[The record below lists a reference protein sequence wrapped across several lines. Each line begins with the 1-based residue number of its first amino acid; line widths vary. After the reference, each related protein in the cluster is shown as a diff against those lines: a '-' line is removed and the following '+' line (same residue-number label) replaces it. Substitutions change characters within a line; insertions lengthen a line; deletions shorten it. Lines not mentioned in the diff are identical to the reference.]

1 MQGEQEEKVFSKED
15 MAERLELE
23 LLSGHLAPGAK
34 LASERQLAERFRVS
48 RPMVREVL
56 RTLEERGLIEVRPG
70 RGAFVRRSD
79 PAASVRPFDTAYR
92 QRKPTPRDLVQARLM
107 LERETARLAAENA
120 TDQDVAAMEAAL
132 ARCDQARDV
141 VSRARADLDFHA
153 AVARASR
160 NPVIETMFGSITS
173 LVFELMMRSLSDP
186 EISRKGL
193 PYHERVLAAIKKRDP
208 EAATAAMEGHLGLAL
223 RTFGN
228 DLDQSLDL
236 VAQRRIE
243 LLLALSEE

>member
-1 MQGEQEEKVFSKED
+1 MQGEKVYSKED

-56 RTLEERGLIEVRPG
+56 RMFEERGLIEVRPG
-70 RGAFVRRSD
+70 RGAFVRSGD

-92 QRKPTPRDLVQARLM
+92 QRKPTPRDLVRARLM
-107 LERETARLAAENA
+107 LERETARLAAEHA
-120 TDQDVAAMEAAL
+120 TDDDIAAMRAAL

-160 NPVIETMFGSITS
+160 NPVIETMFGSIS
-173 LVFELMMRSLSDP
+173 PLVFELMMRSLSDP
-186 EISRKGL
+186 EISQKGL
-193 PYHERVLAAIKKRDP
+193 PYHEQILQAITSRDP
-208 EAATAAMEGHLGLAL
+208 VAAMEAMEGHLALAL
-223 RTFGN
+223 RMFGN

-243 LLLALSEE
+243 QLLALTDEA